1 MESIYSI
8 VKSKIV
14 SFNGKTYGPNDVFR
28 LAFVLLCLN
37 TAIAII
43 NSLSG
48 LDYPFNTF
56 LVWPNE
62 RFGDLFRGVDGF
74 GIVDVWPGFESNFKY
89 YDHLLPFTATSY
101 FITGK
106 LVQLFGDKY
115 IVLSLVYLVCILATF
130 FVSIKN
136 SNRPSVVF
144 FAICSYPMI
153 FAMDRGNIAIV
164 VFLFLLIAF
173 TTRHIALSTLCI
185 ALATSI
191 KLTPVVFV
199 LLLLLDQP
207 LSVKWVIKVMG
218 LLLVWLLIINFISI
232 QFNGNYLSPSV
243 FSLSTLFNG
252 PINSYNISHVNT
264 LQGLGFG
271 SSIFMPLVYLCRK
284 YEIPE
289 FFKSYEVAF
298 FVIAVIGFCL
308 LIKREIRSTF
318 YWLLEKKNMLF
329 VACLTFVLLMPVTA
343 DYYLLILLIPLLAF
357 PKTSFSFGYFL
368 CYALVLGPKNIF
380 FLLPSSIQGNKDV
393 SLQVFV
399 NPILLLILLLAEFSL
414 LDSVKRDQS
423 ITLSKGLGI
432 HFFNFIG
439 DIFLRPGISIN
450 NTKLRITPFY
460 RLIRERGEKG
470 WFWVYS
476 MGKLH
481 MKKIIFIMI
490 IGIAGWIAIMKIN
503 MYLIKTHNIE
513 HGLPADFDP
522 KRYLELNP
530 GLETFW
536 ASKSIKHNS
545 KRELWDHA
553 ELHYKGFGAKDG
565 WRYK

>member
-1 MESIYSI
+1 MDSIYSI
-8 VKSKIV
+8 VKKKII
-14 SFNGKTYGPNDVFR
+14 SYNSKTYTPNDVFR

-56 LVWPNE
+56 LVWPSE

-101 FITGK
+101 YITGK

-115 IVLSLVYLVCILATF
+115 IVLSLFYLVCILATF

-232 QFNGNYLSPSV
+232 QFNGNYLSPKV
-243 FSLSTLFNG
+243 FSLSLLFNG

-289 FFKSYEVAF
+289 FFKSYQVAF
-298 FVIAVIGFCL
+298 FVVAVIGLCL
-308 LIKREIRSTF
+308 LIKRELRSTF

-329 VACLTFVLLMPVTA
+329 VACLAFVLLMPVTA

-368 CYALVLGPKNIF
+368 CYALILGPKNIF
-380 FLLPSSIQGNKDV
+380 FLLPSSFQGNKDV
-393 SLQVFV
+393 SLQVFM
-399 NPILLLILLLAEFSL
+399 NPALLLILLFAEFNL
-414 LDSVKRDQS
+414 LDSVKRDRP
-423 ITLSKGLGI
+423 ITSSKGLGI
-432 HFFNFIG
+432 HFLYFLR
-439 DIFLRPGISIN
+439 DIFLGPQQSIN
-450 NTKLRITPFY
+450 SNPRTTRFY
-460 RLIRERGEKG
+460 RLIRENGKKG
-470 WFWVYS
+470 WFWIYS
-476 MGKLH
+476 RWRLH
-481 MKKIIFIMI
+481 MRKIIIVMI
-490 IGIAGWIAIMKIN
+490 IGIAGWIVTAEIN
-503 MYLIKTHNIE
+503 MYRIRTRNIE
-513 HGLPADFDP
+513 RGLPADFDP

-536 ASKSIKHNS
+536 ASQSIKHNS

>member
-1 MESIYSI
+1 MDSIYSI
-8 VKSKIV
+8 VKKKIV
-14 SFNGKTYGPNDVFR
+14 SYNSKTYTPNDVFR

-37 TAIAII
+37 TTIAII

-56 LVWPNE
+56 LVWPSE

-106 LVQLFGDKY
+106 LIQLFDDKY
-115 IVLSLVYLVCILATF
+115 IVLSLIYLVCILVTF
-130 FVSIKN
+130 FVSIKRN
-136 SNRPSVVF
+136 NRPSVIF
-144 FAICSYPMI
+144 FALCSYPMI
-153 FAMDRGNIAIV
+153 FAMDRGNIAMV
-164 VFLFLLIAF
+164 VFLLLLIAF
-173 TTRHIALSTLCI
+173 TTRHIVLSTLCI
-185 ALATSI
+185 ALAASI

-207 LSVKWVIKVMG
+207 LSVRWVIKVMG
-218 LLLVWLLIINFISI
+218 LLLGWLLIINFISI
-232 QFNGNYLSPSV
+232 QFNGNYLSPSL
-243 FSLSTLFNG
+243 FSLSVLFNG
-252 PINSYNISHVNT
+252 PINSYNISHVKT

-289 FFKSYEVAF
+289 FFKSYELAF
-298 FVIAVIGFCL
+298 FVITAIGFCL
-308 LIKREIRSTF
+308 LIKREIKYTF

-329 VACLTFVLLMPVTA
+329 VACLSFVLLMPVTA
-343 DYYLLILLIPLLAF
+343 DYYLLMLLIPLLVF

-380 FLLPSSIQGNKDV
+380 FLLPSSFQGNKDV

-399 NPILLLILLLAEFSL
+399 NPVLLLILLFAEFNL
-414 LDSVKRDQS
+414 LDSVKRDRL
-423 ITLSKGLGI
+423 ITSSKGLGI
-432 HFFNFIG
+432 HFLYFLRN
-439 DIFLRPGISIN
+439 IFLARGLLTN
-450 NTKLRITPFY
+450 NTKLRI
-460 RLIRERGEKG
+460 REHWEKG
-470 WFWVYS
+470 WFWIYS
-476 MGKLH
+476 IGKLH
-481 MKKIIFIMI
+481 RKKIIIIMI
-490 IGIAGWIAIMKIN
+490 IGIAAWIASAQIN

-513 HGLPADFDP
+513 RGLPADFDP
-522 KRYLELNP
+522 KKYLELNP
-530 GLETFW
+530 GIETFW
-536 ASKSIKHNS
+536 LSKGIKHIS

-553 ELHYKGFGAKDG
+553 ELHYKGFGANDG